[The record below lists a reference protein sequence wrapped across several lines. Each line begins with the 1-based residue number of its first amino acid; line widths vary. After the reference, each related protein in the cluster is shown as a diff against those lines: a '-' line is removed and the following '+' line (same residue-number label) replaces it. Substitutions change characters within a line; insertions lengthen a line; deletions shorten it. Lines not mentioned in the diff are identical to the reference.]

1 MGLQDDL
8 RMQWRTGGMVV
19 RDFLAEAASFIKSID
34 PNHLVSAGEEGF
46 LKREDVSTFHNT
58 YPWTC
63 ATGEGLDWVAN
74 AQIPDIDV
82 LSIHAWPFQWAL
94 WGTSE
99 RDITE
104 DEAGEYPDLSTFI
117 PEWIAEH
124 QRLADEIGKPLYLGE
139 FGFQILRIPG
149 SDVPDR
155 DRIMEAAYDY
165 AATTDIDG
173 MVYWDITPSHDPEA
187 VVYKGPLLRQ
197 SRLQSWY
204 SDEAVPHDIEFN
216 FDIFCP
222 EDVTTCAIIEDFTR
236 QMVAKVENPDPPWN
250 EPCIAPRTTCGD
262 ACILL
267 SSHPDHCGRCDNVCG
282 DNEQCTAGECLPL
295 EGEEEDAV
303 GTGSDGCA
311 TSPASLRDSLY
322 ALVF

>member
-1 MGLQDDL
+1 M
-8 RMQWRTGGMVV
+8 
-19 RDFLAEAASFIKSID
+19 
-34 PNHLVSAGEEGF
+34 
-46 LKREDVSTFHNT
+46 
-58 YPWTC
+58 
-63 ATGEGLDWVAN
+63 
-74 AQIPDIDV
+74 
-82 LSIHAWPFQWAL
+82 
-94 WGTSE
+94 
-99 RDITE
+99 
-104 DEAGEYPDLSTFI
+104 
-117 PEWIAEH
+117 
-124 QRLADEIGKPLYLGE
+124 
-139 FGFQILRIPG
+139 
-149 SDVPDR
+149 
-155 DRIMEAAYDY
+155 
-165 AATTDIDG
+165 
-173 MVYWDITPSHDPEA
+173 
-187 VVYKGPLLRQ
+187 VYKGPLLRQ